1 MQESVIIMILVV
13 LPLLTSSSADTDTD
27 TVSSNRSSRQLPY
40 NFQPFENFARNFNL
54 NSPSNTFCK
63 TPVEK

>member
-1 MQESVIIMILVV
+1 MQESVILTLLLW
-13 LPLLTSSSADTDTD
+13 LPLLTSSSADSDTD
-27 TVSSNRSSRQLPY
+27 SMSSNRSSRQLPY

-63 TPVEK
+63 TSVEK